1 VDLPDPA
8 AARAFAF
15 DEPYYQ
21 AGVYRDVLLRRW
33 HNSLGRTMWDFPEA
47 VRYGRGRRAD
57 GPAGGIVGGPPF
69 VNAGQRLSYCFPPC
83 AGRFCKGA
91 RLSNVTGAGSLE
103 GVAMTD
109 EELAKNVAAE
119 MSADPKVDSTL
130 IDVVVDGGE
139 VLLRGTVGSFWQKR
153 EAQKAAER
161 VDGVT
166 TVDNI
171 VDVRLLTEHR
181 RADAELR
188 ADVLHALSLNGMIPS
203 TVDASVDD
211 GTVLLSGTVDLEHQR
226 EEAVR
231 IAGNVR
237 GVVNVLNDIF
247 LNPPLTDG

>member
-1 VDLPDPA
+1 
-8 AARAFAF
+8 
-15 DEPYYQ
+15 
-21 AGVYRDVLLRRW
+21 
-33 HNSLGRTMWDFPEA
+33 
-47 VRYGRGRRAD
+47 
-57 GPAGGIVGGPPF
+57 
-69 VNAGQRLSYCFPPC
+69 
-83 AGRFCKGA
+83 
-91 RLSNVTGAGSLE
+91 VTA
-103 GVAMTD
+103 
-109 EELAKNVAAE
+109 
-119 MSADPKVDSTL
+119 
-130 IDVVVDGGE
+130 
-139 VLLRGTVGSFWQKR
+139 
-153 EAQKAAER
+153 
-161 VDGVT
+161 
-166 TVDNI
+166 VDNI

>member
-1 VDLPDPA
+1 
-8 AARAFAF
+8 
-15 DEPYYQ
+15 
-21 AGVYRDVLLRRW
+21 
-33 HNSLGRTMWDFPEA
+33 M
-47 VRYGRGRRAD
+47 
-57 GPAGGIVGGPPF
+57 
-69 VNAGQRLSYCFPPC
+69 NAGQRLSCCFPTVSG
-83 AGRFCKGA
+83 AFYNRA

-119 MSADPKVDSTL
+119 LSEDPKVDSTL

>member
-1 VDLPDPA
+1 
-8 AARAFAF
+8 
-15 DEPYYQ
+15 
-21 AGVYRDVLLRRW
+21 
-33 HNSLGRTMWDFPEA
+33 
-47 VRYGRGRRAD
+47 
-57 GPAGGIVGGPPF
+57 
-69 VNAGQRLSYCFPPC
+69 
-83 AGRFCKGA
+83 
-91 RLSNVTGAGSLE
+91 LSNVTGAGSLE

-119 MSADPKVDSTL
+119 LSEDPKVDSTL
-130 IDVVVDGGE
+130 IDVVADGGE

-171 VDVRLLTEHR
+171 IDVRLLTGHR

-203 TVDASVDD
+203 TVDASADD

-231 IAGNVR
+231 VAGNVR
-237 GVVNVLNDIF
+237 GVVDVQNDIF